1 MLQLQMLWTLAMK
14 IHGISFNVVWE
25 KFGVGTSFFIPCL
38 DPVETEHQIKRTTKR
53 LGFRIKTRAVIEENI
68 KGLRVW
74 RIK

>member
-1 MLQLQMLWTLAMK
+1 MRV
-14 IHGISFNVVWE
+14 HGISFNVVWE

-38 DPVETEHQIKRTTKR
+38 DPKEAETQVRATTKR
-53 LGFRIKTRAVIEENI
+53 LGYTVKCRTVIEENI

>member
-1 MLQLQMLWTLAMK
+1 MR

-38 DPVETEHQIKRTTKR
+38 DPAEAERQVRRTTRR
-53 LGFRIKTRAVIEENI
+53 LGIRIKTRAVIEENI